1 MTPDKLFH
9 VCDLVPALLSA
20 FSIGVVVGGLTA
32 LCKRGALHCDLLD
45 QARHA
50 QSDRKV
56 IIELWA
62 FKRNSLCSM
71 YQGQD
76 GRKSRHSASGKGFC
90 RARLMN

>member
-9 VCDLVPALLSA
+9 VCDLFPALLSA

-32 LCKRGALHCDLLD
+32 LCKRGALYCDVLD

-56 IIELWA
+56 IIEL
-62 FKRNSLCSM
+62 
-71 YQGQD
+71 
-76 GRKSRHSASGKGFC
+76 
-90 RARLMN
+90 